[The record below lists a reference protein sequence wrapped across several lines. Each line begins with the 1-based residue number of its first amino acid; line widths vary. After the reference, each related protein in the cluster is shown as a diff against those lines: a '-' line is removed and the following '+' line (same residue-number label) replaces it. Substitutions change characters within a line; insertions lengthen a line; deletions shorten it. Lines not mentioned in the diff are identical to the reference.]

1 MHADPVIR
9 FPILATCPAID
20 DVIVAMRV
28 QVYVPSTWEDSD
40 PRYIQNAEE
49 VKLRS
54 MSTKV
59 QRHLER
65 THIIIIS

>member
-1 MHADPVIR
+1 
-9 FPILATCPAID
+9 
-20 DVIVAMRV
+20 MRV

-59 QRHLER
+59 HRHLEY
-65 THIIIIS
+65 THTLYFLKIISVVHVPPSLSKGTP